1 MDAAGEQ
8 SGKCVSDVDKT
19 DETKEESPPVEE
31 NNAVEKHPDGSGDA
45 AAQSESDDDVRK
57 LFVGGLNWETTS
69 EDLQSYFSQWGN
81 VTRCIIKI
89 DRFTGNSRGFGFVT
103 FENEDSVNKVLSVP
117 EHKLMGKR
125 IDPKRAKPSREAMKK
140 IFVGGIDPEL
150 TEERIKEYFGQFGQ
164 VESLDLPFDLQ
175 KGKRKHYIFV
185 SFTTEAAAR
194 KAIAK
199 ERQEIHGRLCDV
211 RVAVTK
217 DQANKNKSKY
227 MKCLGYIDPAYTA
240 YAPYPYG
247 DYSSAYASL
256 DPYAYGGYYGC
267 YDYFGAAANPS
278 TATGGYGIY
287 PNYATNSALF
297 RGQYGAGRS
306 NNTHHPHH
314 NAAAPSTA
322 PNSHYQNSAAA
333 AVAAAAPGGAGGGAG
348 AMGYPATAPVT
359 TNSSSH
365 WNPVESSAPS
375 VPTFDYAAT
384 APHP

>member
-1 MDAAGEQ
+1 MDASGERTEE
-8 SGKCVSDVDKT
+8 CVNDVEKSDDM
-19 DETKEESPPVEE
+19 KEDSPPAEE

-164 VESLDLPFDLQ
+164 VESLDLPYDLQ

-217 DQANKNKSKY
+217 DQANKNKN
-227 MKCLGYIDPAYTA
+227 MKCLGYIDPAYAA

-247 DYSSAYASL
+247 DYSNAYASL

-267 YDYFGAAANPS
+267 YEYFGAAANPN
-278 TATGGYGIY
+278 TAAGIY
-287 PNYATNSALF
+287 ANYATNSALF

-314 NAAAPSTA
+314 NAAAPSAA
-322 PNSHYQNSAAA
+322 PNPHYQNSAAA
-333 AVAAAAPGGAGGGAG
+333 AVAAAAPGAAGGAG
-348 AMGYPATAPVT
+348 AMGYPAATPAA

>member
-1 MDAAGEQ
+1 MMDAVCENLERNPNDVE
-8 SGKCVSDVDKT
+8 KSDEIKGD
-19 DETKEESPPVEE
+19 SPSVVE
-31 NNAVEKHPDGSGDA
+31 NNTAEKHPDGSGDA
-45 AAQSESDDDVRK
+45 TVQSESDDDVRK

-89 DRFTGNSRGFGFVT
+89 DRFTGHSRGFGFVT

-150 TEERIKEYFGQFGQ
+150 TEERIKEYFSQFGQ

-185 SFTTEAAAR
+185 SFATEAAAR

-217 DQANKNKSKY
+217 DQANKNKN
-227 MKCLGYIDPAYTA
+227 MKCLGYIDPAYAA

-256 DPYAYGGYYGC
+256 DPYTYGGYYGC

-287 PNYATNSALF
+287 ANYATNSALF

-306 NNTHHPHH
+306 NNAHHPHH
-314 NAAAPSTA
+314 NAAAASAA
-322 PNSHYQNSAAA
+322 PNPHYQNSAAA
-333 AVAAAAPGGAGGGAG
+333 AVAAAAPGAAAGGAG
-348 AMGYPATAPVT
+348 AMGYPAAAPAV

-365 WNPVESSAPS
+365 WNPAEPSAPS
-375 VPTFDYAAT
+375 VPTFDYAAA